1 MFYCQINDFHKLRL
15 LHIFDAEELYE
26 LVNVNRIY
34 LRQWMPWLDS
44 TNNVA
49 DIENFIKSTLQQ
61 FANNEGFAAAICENE
76 RIIGI
81 IGLNRIDR
89 DNRIGYIGYWL
100 AASYQGKGIMTN
112 SCQMLINYAFKTLDL
127 NRLVITCATENQRS
141 RAIPLRLGFTYE
153 GISRNAEWLCD
164 RFVDHDIY
172 SLLASDK

>member
-1 MFYCQINDFHKLRL
+1 MFYCQIDDRHKLRL

-44 TNNVA
+44 TNNVT

-112 SCQMLINYAFKTLDL
+112 SCQMLIDYAFKTLDL

-141 RAIPLRLGFTYE
+141 RAIPLRLGFAHE

>member
-141 RAIPLRLGFTYE
+141 RAIPLRLGFTHE

>member
-49 DIENFIKSTLQQ
+49 DIESFIKSTLQQ

-141 RAIPLRLGFTYE
+141 RAIPLRLGFTHE